1 MFWCNVKTFA
11 KKKIES
17 HWKQLL
23 YSKKKVKLPDDEDR
37 LDKQTNDANADN
49 RTDDNIDERIQKFQ
63 NQLKNVYC
71 YRIPLKYICNLGLV
85 NTSIK
90 FNTKWRLTFERNMQ
104 KLFKKKTNQAAD
116 GLLNTVDAKIII
128 DSTLYLLYY
137 QFDSDDV
144 YRTYFKSAM
153 ISENLFRTGIRKT
166 PLQENYELVAGPQSK
181 TITFNNKFKQFSF
194 LEISLVFDRSDH
206 HLSIYDSYNSEV
218 AVTKIKAIKLQIA
231 SNTYSKFNTVK
242 FDLEDQEYWCTLY
255 NAFVV
260 WVTNSSSI
268 VSESDFMYNETRQ
281 ELPNRNMY
289 FTDSDERVYIDIR
302 QSKGYTGEFERV
314 NRDDRNLNITI
325 NLKAAATKDGL
336 IMNYKEYGVNKQK
349 TVTAS

>member
-1 MFWCNVKTFA
+1 M
-11 KKKIES
+11 
-17 HWKQLL
+17 L

-104 KLFKKKTNQAAD
+104 KLFKSKTNQAAD
-116 GLLNTVDAKIII
+116 GLPNTVDAKIII

-218 AVTKIKAIKLQIA
+218 AVTKIKAIKLQNA

-242 FDLEDQEYWCTLY
+242 FDLEDQEY
-255 NAFVV
+255 
-260 WVTNSSSI
+260 
-268 VSESDFMYNETRQ
+268 
-281 ELPNRNMY
+281 
-289 FTDSDERVYIDIR
+289 
-302 QSKGYTGEFERV
+302 
-314 NRDDRNLNITI
+314 
-325 NLKAAATKDGL
+325 
-336 IMNYKEYGVNKQK
+336 
-349 TVTAS
+349 